1 MPTLTA
7 LRYEAKV
14 LGVPHRKLLFDL
26 RQAGALIRD
35 PDRRGHTVHPAWQ
48 RKFRARM
55 FYRTITLEDGGS
67 FQRLVSVV
75 YCTTHGR
82 HWLREFVDQQTAAK
96 RVAIE
101 RITPCSA

>member
-14 LGVPHRKLLFDL
+14 LGVPYRKLIFDL
-26 RQAGALIRD
+26 RQAGALVRN
-35 PDRRGHTVHPAWQ
+35 PDGRGHTVHPTWQ

-55 FYRTITLEDGGS
+55 FYRTIALEGGGS

-82 HWLREFVDQQTAAK
+82 HWLREFVDQQSAPKRAAH
-96 RVAIE
+96 
-101 RITPCSA
+101 